1 MSKKKS
7 AVMYEEEDVVLCG
20 VIFRLSDDKA
30 KLVVG
35 VLSTLCYINSVFG

>member
-1 MSKKKS
+1 
-7 AVMYEEEDVVLCG
+7 MYDEEDVVLCG